1 VININPSTT
10 CFCTREQVSVGG
22 GDKSTDRIVRIAQG
36 TEPGYTPTS
45 SQPFGLS
52 PEQAYQEGK
61 ITADQYQ
68 QVQQAQDSLAVDNRS
83 TLKKGFD
90 SITDFL

>member
-1 VININPSTT
+1 VL
-10 CFCTREQVSVGG
+10 SVGG

-36 TEPGYTPTS
+36 TEPGYTPTG

-61 ITADQYQ
+61 NYSRPI
-68 QVQQAQDSLAVDNRS
+68 S
-83 TLKKGFD
+83 TSSTSSRFI
-90 SITDFL
+90 SSR